1 MLPLNRSESA
11 IFTSSCAHHT
21 PCLFV
26 FSWSLWRDSFRCHS
40 WGPFRPNYRKC
51 LSEDRISD
59 HLHSSLNS
67 CCHSQYLR
75 SPEIIFVKRRPRT
88 ENICPKLGCAF
99 IWVLLVFMAS
109 ETREDAQRYFTTAA
123 DDGQMSMCSWSI
135 GSFEEFQKKK
145 NVLKMSRVQRHLNEL
160 KSWFYEGDIC
170 ADASSGPNSWTRR
183 PDFDVFTLLLPLIL
197 PLYFVSSAF
206 TTRRPHND
214 DRVPLRSRNDGRRR
228 FSASKTDRLRFALR
242 RSLRPW
248 RQNPGTLRS
257 VVFLPFQLLAT
268 QTKFKQNSFHIKWQ
282 TQRVLAL

>member
-1 MLPLNRSESA
+1 MPVWRSHLGSFAFKSEQLLSFAVPSFSRDHFRKTAAKNWKYLPQVGLCVHLSFA
-11 IFTSSCAHHT
+11 CFHG
-21 PCLFV
+21 F
-26 FSWSLWRDSFRCHS
+26 RDSWRCTTVFH
-40 WGPFRPNYRKC
+40 
-51 LSEDRISD
+51 DRCRRWPD
-59 HLHSSLNS
+59 VDV
-67 CCHSQYLR
+67 
-75 SPEIIFVKRRPRT
+75 FVIDSFIRR
-88 ENICPKLGCAF
+88 IPK
-99 IWVLLVFMAS
+99 
-109 ETREDAQRYFTTAA
+109 
-123 DDGQMSMCSWSI
+123 
-135 GSFEEFQKKK
+135 KKK
-145 NVLKMSRVQRHLNEL
+145 NILKMSRVQRHLNEL
-160 KSWFYEGDIC
+160 KSWFFEGDIG

-257 VVFLPFQLLAT
+257 VVFLPFQLLAA

>member
-135 GSFEEFQKKK
+135 RSFEEFQKKK
-145 NVLKMSRVQRHLNEL
+145 KYFENVKGSETFKWIKELILWGRYLCGCIQRTKQFDSTARL
-160 KSWFYEGDIC
+160 WCFY
-170 ADASSGPNSWTRR
+170 SSSSSHPSSLFCFVRFYNTTTAQRR
-183 PDFDVFTLLLPLIL
+183 PCTVAFKKRWPPAFFCLENWSTPLRSP
-197 PLYFVSSAF
+197 PLSSALKTKSRNF
-206 TTRRPHND
+206 AERRFPSISTTRR
-214 DRVPLRSRNDGRRR
+214 
-228 FSASKTDRLRFALR
+228 TDE
-242 RSLRPW
+242 
-248 RQNPGTLRS
+248 
-257 VVFLPFQLLAT
+257 V
-268 QTKFKQNSFHIKWQ
+268 
-282 TQRVLAL
+282 